1 MEFMNSM
8 FGGNTAPMQETAL
21 PQDDTMMQ
29 LDLKRKL
36 ALADAL
42 RQQQMPEG
50 QMVSG
55 HYVAPSWTQYLANA
69 VNKYSAGQQEKQA
82 LGQFGE
88 YQKGKQA
95 KLANLLTDLQ
105 QGKETKTYDNTP
117 YQIQIPSGET
127 PQTENL
133 GGMQLYN
140 NGMKT
145 IDVPM
150 TNTSVSYKPYSQ
162 KEFMTKVGSTMP
174 DMLPKMLEA
183 QFAQYAPKKPIELGA
198 GAKLVNPDTYAVLA
212 DNPKQDGE
220 STSTLEKEYN
230 FMKRKG
236 YAGSAQDYFDMKQR
250 MTDKERNDLDIKLKQ
265 LGIDQA
271 NLYYNTG
278 IGNSPAAP
286 SAGGNQLKPGAV
298 VNGFKYNGGNPNDA
312 KSWSKQ

>member
-1 MEFMNSM
+1 MPT

-21 PQDDTMMQ
+21 PADDTAMQ
-29 LDLKRKL
+29 LELKRRLKMAE
-36 ALADAL
+36 AL
-42 RQQQMPEG
+42 QQQETPQG

-55 HYVAPSWTQYLANA
+55 IYVAPSWTQYLSNA
-69 VNKYSAGQQEKQA
+69 INKYQGGKQEREA

-117 YQIQIPSGET
+117 YQIQIPSGEA

-133 GGMQLYN
+133 GGMQPYN

-150 TNTSVSYKPYSQ
+150 TNTSVSYTPYSQ
-162 KEFMTKVGSTMP
+162 KEFMAKVGSTMP

-212 DNPKQDGE
+212 TNPKEVTD
-220 STSTLEKEYN
+220 SDSTLEKEYR
-230 FMKRKG
+230 FMTDGGYKGSREDFFNLKR
-236 YAGSAQDYFDMKQR
+236 S

-265 LGIDQA
+265 LGIDQS
-271 NLYYNTG
+271 NLYYSTG
-278 IGNSPAAP
+278 IGNPPAAS
-286 SAGGNQLKPGAV
+286 SAGGNQLKPGTV
-298 VNGFKYNGGNPNDA
+298 VNGFKYNGGNPNQQS
-312 KSWSKQ
+312 SWSKQ

>member
-1 MEFMNSM
+1 MDYLPQ
-8 FGGNTAPMQETAL
+8 FGQNTTQDVSGM

-29 LDLKRKL
+29 LELKRKL

-42 RQQQMPEG
+42 RQQEAPQG

-55 HYVAPSWTQYLANA
+55 RFVAPSWTQHLANA
-69 VNKYSAGQQEKQA
+69 YGQYQAGQQEKDA
-82 LGQFGE
+82 MKKYGD
-88 YQKGKQA
+88 YQTSKSSKLASLLEDLQRGKQVSS
-95 KLANLLTDLQ
+95 T
-105 QGKETKTYDNTP
+105 TDNTP
-117 YQIQIPSGET
+117 YQIQVTNGQA

-133 GGMQLYN
+133 GGMQPIQ

-150 TNTSVSYKPYSQ
+150 TNTTSTYKPYSQ
-162 KEFMTKVGSTMP
+162 KEFMAKVGTVMP

-183 QFAQYAPKKPIELGA
+183 QFAQYAPKAPIELGA
-198 GAKLVNPDTYAVLA
+198 GGKLINPTTYEVLV
-212 DNPKQDGE
+212 DNPKQDSE

-278 IGNSPAAP
+278 IGNPPAAP
-286 SAGGNQLKPGAV
+286 SAGGNQLKPGTI
-298 VNGFKYNGGNPNDA
+298 VNGFKYNGGNPNQQS
-312 KSWSKQ
+312 SWSK